1 MQSLY
6 NANLSKL
13 IEHRALNIEVKK
25 KKIYL
30 KCSVLIIKIDETSVF
45 YSQACR
51 NVRQC
56 LEYSHN
62 LKQRLQYQTVNEF

>member
-25 KKIYL
+25 